1 MEIQSP
7 VKVQDRKNFDI
18 RSGDTIRVW
27 QKIQEKDK
35 TRLQAFEGLVI
46 AVKHGKEAGAT
57 FTVRRVASGVG
68 VEKIFPLYSPI
79 IDSIE
84 TLKRSKVRRAKL
96 YHVRDK
102 AAKEIRRQMR
112 NIRALPDNTP
122 SEEEVAETPATEEAK
137 AE

>member
-102 AAKEIRRQMR
+102 EAKEIRRQMR

-122 SEEEVAETPATEEAK
+122 SEEVAETPATEEAK

>member
-1 MEIQSP
+1 M
-7 VKVQDRKNFDI
+7 
-18 RSGDTIRVW
+18 
-27 QKIQEKDK
+27 
-35 TRLQAFEGLVI
+35 
-46 AVKHGKEAGAT
+46 
-57 FTVRRVASGVG
+57 
-68 VEKIFPLYSPI
+68 EKIYPLYSPM

-112 NIRALPDNTP
+112 NIRALPDNEP
-122 SEEEVAETPATEEAK
+122 SAEEEVAAPTEEKTETA